1 MVEIQNVHN
10 IKELKSFQFK
20 FLKKNKTK
28 QMAGLCSVIAPTTA
42 QDTWNNRTQKQRGRG
57 QQGIEAAIIWEVP
70 DIPEPF
76 SNQHSPDTL
85 YLKAWA
91 GVWAPLYI

>member
-42 QDTWNNRTQKQRGRG
+42 QDTWNNRTQKQRWQR
-57 QQGIEAAIIWEVP
+57 AARHR
-70 DIPEPF
+70 DCY
-76 SNQHSPDTL
+76 NMRSPR
-85 YLKAWA
+85 YPRA
-91 GVWAPLYI
+91 I